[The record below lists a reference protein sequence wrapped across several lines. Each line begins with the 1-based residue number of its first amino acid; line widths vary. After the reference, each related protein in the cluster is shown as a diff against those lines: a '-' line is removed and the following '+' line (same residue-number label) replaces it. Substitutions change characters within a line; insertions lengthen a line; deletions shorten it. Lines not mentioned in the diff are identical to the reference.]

1 VEQLFTQLRE
11 NGIKMLNLLKDE
23 SYRGDELMDALN
35 ERNKLFEIIYNTKFT
50 NEYLDQIKKL
60 IDQNTQIMSLIEQKK
75 STLLQN
81 FINFQK
87 NSKKIMNYLKQGG

>member
-1 VEQLFTQLRE
+1 MEQLFTQLRE